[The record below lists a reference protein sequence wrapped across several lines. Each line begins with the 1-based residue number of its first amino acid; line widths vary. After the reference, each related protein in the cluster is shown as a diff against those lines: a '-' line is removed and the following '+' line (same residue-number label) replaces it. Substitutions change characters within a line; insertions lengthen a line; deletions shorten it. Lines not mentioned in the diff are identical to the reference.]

1 MMVPHQFD
9 LLVFDWEG
17 TLANPWTSP
26 LRPALFPG
34 VCEMLQELKQAGFLL
49 AIATGKSRQGLAQAM
64 QQLNVTT
71 LFDMTCTAD
80 ESAPKPGPEMLN
92 SLITS
97 LNVESMRTL
106 MIGDTTYDLEMANVL
121 EVPAVAV
128 TYGLHKND
136 ALKKYH
142 PLYCADDVSALHQWL
157 LFYA

>member
-1 MMVPHQFD
+1 MMAPHQFD

-34 VCEMLQELKQAGFLL
+34 VYEMLQELKQAGFLL
-49 AIATGKSRQGLAQAM
+49 AIATGKSRSGLAHAM
-64 QQLNVTT
+64 QALDVTT
-71 LFDMTCTAD
+71 LFDMTCTAE

-92 SLITS
+92 SLITLLHVRS
-97 LNVESMRTL
+97 ARTL
-106 MIGDTTYDLEMANVL
+106 MIGDTIYDLEMASTL

-128 TYGLHKND
+128 TYGLHKID

-142 PLYCADDVSALHQWL
+142 PLYCAEDVSALHQWL